1 MNLNQIRWG
10 LPLAVIAIS
19 LSTIARADGLD
30 YGRDIKPVLKAR
42 CYACH
47 GALKQ
52 EAGLRL
58 DSGLSI
64 HQGGTSGAA
73 VIAGQP
79 DESRL
84 LQRVSSSEP
93 AERMPPDGE
102 SFKAEQ
108 IELLRAWI
116 LDGAKSPESEQ
127 PETDPRE
134 HWAFQIL
141 QRPAIPEMADA
152 SKCHPVDAFL
162 NAELERHALMPRPSA
177 PKQVLLRR
185 VYIDLIGLPPTR
197 DELHAFLADDSPDA
211 YEKVVDRLLH
221 DERHGERWG
230 RHWMDVW
237 RYSDWYGRRDVDDVR
252 NSASQLYRWR
262 DWIVRSLNQGKG
274 YDQMV
279 REMLAADEIC
289 PDDYDAGVATGYLI
303 RNYYSLNS
311 NDWMRNAVEHTGKAF
326 LGLTFN
332 CAHCHDHKYDPITH
346 DDYFRMRAFFEPI
359 FIRQDRVPGEADP
372 GIFQDY
378 SYAGTRAVQRLGA
391 VRVFDRTADAP
402 TWFYTG
408 GDERNRVK
416 ERGSIPPGVP
426 SFLENAALGIEPV
439 NLPPKAW
446 YPGLRPEIQE
456 SLLADAQRA
465 FATAEE
471 SLRSFTAQPQA
482 PAESPNEAVA
492 SGSAVNEV
500 REAVASGSAVNEVR
514 EAVASGSAANEELAR
529 AEAGYEAA
537 FQQAAKA
544 GTSGAISGR
553 QSLLMDA
560 TTGRSIVQ
568 NNMQQLKSLDDGAR
582 LSFRLRILQDSHV
595 NFQFVQDSIQ
605 GLTAGYCAFEKGRI
619 VAYVHGVS
627 GETEVGRYDFSVGQ
641 NDFEISMVVRPEM
654 DRGQLTVVCHSDSS
668 TLVENA
674 SLALNGWNPIGTT
687 IKPISFDVRH
697 GSVAVLDD
705 FVWSV
710 PKPDAASSDAAT
722 SASWTKLINVD
733 FEAPKYTDGQDIAGI
748 DGWEASSFRVAPAT
762 SLVSASIGNP
772 ELHALSVK
780 REAAR
785 RAARGPLL
793 QLQAAEAKFAV
804 ARADLMALE
813 ARIAADRAK
822 HAEPPSDNLAAR
834 IRTASRLER
843 EAALR
848 KAEADVLTAEFAVAT
863 AEAKPSDDA
872 ERAKLIETAMAGLT
886 TSLTNRQKATEALA
900 NEQLSETYSPLTPSY
915 PQQSTG
921 RRRALAVWITSRDN
935 PLTARVAVNHIWTR
949 HFHSPLVASM
959 NDFGRNGDK
968 PTHPELLDW
977 LAAEFME
984 SGWDMKHLHRLI
996 VTSAAYRRDSFTF
1009 TDSFT
1014 AQPKAPAPALN
1025 KNDQAGASG
1034 WAANEGTANKDAA
1047 SEDPENKLLWRM
1059 NSSRMEAEV
1068 VRDSLLYVAGRL
1080 DLTMGGV
1087 EIENKDALTTT
1098 RRSLYYSVHPE
1109 SGGKSSLGELFDAPD
1124 PLDCY
1129 RRVSS
1134 IVPQQALAL
1143 TNSDLVN
1150 ESSVAIANAWQDS
1163 GGGSAEHFIHFLFE
1177 QILSRQPT
1185 EAEVRVCLTAM
1196 EKQRQLATQPDS
1208 SVATARALE
1217 SLARI
1222 LLNHNDFVTVR

>member
-1 MNLNQIRWG
+1 MLRKRLITQSA
-10 LPLAVIAIS
+10 LAVAFLCGAS
-19 LSTIARADGLD
+19 VSAFAAEPVD
-30 YGRDIKPVLKAR
+30 YARDIKPVLKAR

-58 DSGLSI
+58 DTGLSI
-64 HQGGTSGAA
+64 LQGGDSGPAI
-73 VIAGQP
+73 IAGQFDGSP
-79 DESRL
+79 L
-84 LQRVSSSEP
+84 MHRVSAKEP
-93 AERMPPDGE
+93 GERMPPEGE
-102 SFKAEQ
+102 PLSSEQ
-108 IELLRAWI
+108 IEMLRVWI
-116 LDGAKSPESEQ
+116 SDGAKSPESEQ
-127 PETDPRE
+127 PEADPHE
-134 HWAFQIL
+134 HWAFQIP
-141 QRPAIPEMADA
+141 QRPAIPEMVDA
-152 SKCHPVDAFL
+152 SKGPPIDAFL
-162 NAELERHALMPRPSA
+162 NSELARHTLTPRPPA
-177 PKQVLLRR
+177 PKHVLLRR
-185 VYIDLIGLPPTR
+185 LYIDLIGLPPTR
-197 DELHAFLADDSPDA
+197 DELQAFLADDSPDA
-211 YEKVVDRLLH
+211 YERVVDRLLN
-221 DERHGERWG
+221 DQRHGERWG

-237 RYSDWYGRRDVDDVR
+237 RYSDWYGRRDVNDVR

-262 DWIVRSLNQGKG
+262 DWIVRSLNQGQG

-289 PDDYDAGVATGYLI
+289 PEDYDAGVATGYLI

-332 CAHCHDHKYDPITH
+332 CAHCHDHKYDPISH

-391 VRVFDRTADAP
+391 VRVFDKTADAP

-426 SFLENAALGIEPV
+426 AFLQNAAFHIQPV
-439 NLPPKAW
+439 NLPAKAW

-456 SLLADAQRA
+456 SLLSEARSAIT
-465 FATAEE
+465 TAEK
-471 SLRSFTAQPQA
+471 SLSSFTAQA
-482 PAESPNEAVA
+482 PAQVPDAAVA
-492 SGSAVNEV
+492 SGS
-500 REAVASGSAVNEVR
+500 G
-514 EAVASGSAANEELAR
+514 ANEELAK
-529 AEAGYEAA
+529 AEAEYEAA
-537 FQQAAKA
+537 LQEAIKA
-544 GTSGAISGR
+544 GKSGAISGR

-560 TTGRSIVQ
+560 ATGRSIVQ
-568 NNMQQLKSLDDGAR
+568 NNMQQLKSFDDGAR
-582 LSFRLRILQDSHV
+582 LTFRLRILQDSHV
-595 NFQFVQDSIQ
+595 NFQFVKDSIQ

-627 GETEVGRYDFSVGQ
+627 GETEVGRYDFAAGQ
-641 NDFEISMVVRPEM
+641 NDFEISVVIRSKE
-654 DRGQLTVVCHSDSS
+654 DLGQLTVVCCSDSS

-674 SLALNGWNPIGTT
+674 SLALNGWNPVGTA
-687 IKPISFDVRH
+687 IKPISFDIRP
-697 GSVAVLDD
+697 GSVAVIDD

-710 PKPDAASSDAAT
+710 PDPMAT
-722 SASWTKLINVD
+722 DSKAWVKLIDVD
-733 FEAPKYTDGQDIAGI
+733 FEAPKYIDGRDIVGI
-748 DGWEASSFRVAPAT
+748 DGWEPSSFRVAPAT

-772 ELHALSVK
+772 ELRALSVK
-780 REAAR
+780 LEAAR
-785 RAARGPLL
+785 RVARRPLL
-793 QLQAAEAKFAV
+793 QRQAAEARVTA
-804 ARADLMALE
+804 ARADLASLE
-813 ARIAADRAK
+813 ARIAADQAK
-822 HAEPPSDNLAAR
+822 YSDPPSDQLAAL

-848 KAEADVLTAEFAVAT
+848 KAEAELLAAEFAVVT

-872 ERAKLIETAMAGLT
+872 ERVKAIETATAGLT
-886 TSLTNRQKATEALA
+886 TAMTNRHKATEALT
-900 NEQLSETYSPLTPSY
+900 NEQLSETYSPLSPSY

-921 RRRALAVWITSRDN
+921 RRRALAEWITSKDN

-968 PTHPELLDW
+968 PAHPELLDW
-977 LAAEFME
+977 LAVEFME
-984 SGWDMKHLHRLI
+984 SDWDMKHLHRLI
-996 VTSAAYRRDSFTF
+996 VTSAAYRRDSVSAP
-1009 TDSFT
+1009 DSFI
-1014 AQPKAPAPALN
+1014 AQPNAPAPALN
-1025 KNDQAGASG
+1025 EHDKAGASG
-1034 WAANEGTANKDAA
+1034 WAVNGK
-1047 SEDPENKLLWRM
+1047 EDPENKLLWRM

-1068 VRDSLLYVAGRL
+1068 VRDSLLFIAGRL

-1087 EIENKDALTTT
+1087 ELENKDALTTT

-1143 TNSDLVN
+1143 TNSELVH
-1150 ESSVAIANAWQDS
+1150 ESSVAIVKAWQDS
-1163 GGGSAEHFIHFLFE
+1163 GGGSAEQLVFYLFE

-1185 EAEVRVCLTAM
+1185 QAEIKVCLVALQ
-1196 EKQRQLATQPDS
+1196 KHQQLATSPDS
-1208 SVATARALE
+1208 PEANARAHE

-1222 LLNHNDFVTVR
+1222 LLNHNDFITVR